1 MISVTPCTN
10 KDKFNFVNEE
20 TSCCRGSADFAFII
34 NFLTRRP
41 EPLKHCIVG
50 SERRLHIPAPL
61 GRNDF
66 PYLILELQVISLT
79 G

>member
-1 MISVTPCTN
+1 M
-10 KDKFNFVNEE
+10 NFVNEE
-20 TSCCRGSADFAFII
+20 TADFAFII
-34 NFLTRRP
+34 NFGECVAKQFLTRRS
-41 EPLKHCIVG
+41 ELLKHCIVG
-50 SERRLHIPAPL
+50 SEKCVHVPAAL